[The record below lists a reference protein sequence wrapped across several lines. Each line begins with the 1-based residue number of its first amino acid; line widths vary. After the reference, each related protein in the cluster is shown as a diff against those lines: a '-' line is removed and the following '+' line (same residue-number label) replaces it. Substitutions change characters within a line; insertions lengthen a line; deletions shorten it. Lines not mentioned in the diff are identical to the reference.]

1 MLNNFSHR
9 IVIIFF
15 ILALPV
21 AFAAGQGRHKVVVG
35 DEREY
40 KVSRPPNAIEVIWN
54 VYTDTQFKTLATSDQ
69 AIIKS
74 KDNGFDNEI
83 VVLWLAE
90 GDFYLMVSIMGEN
103 GCINKK
109 AWPFRVEPPANFQV
123 STFCQNDE
131 PWLRWNTTSEGFD
144 IKNINLKIYNTEG
157 SLIQELANA
166 DLSGSIHWPVDPSKS
181 GGEYSEMWGSID
193 LQASFIEIPGSTP
206 IKIRL
211 DAPNCSANVVV
222 AVNDTITLWHGVA
235 TLLDLLYN
243 DYTSF
248 GTIDYSTIQLISY
261 PENGTLTM
269 DEKNGNIEYIPN
281 LCFFGLDSF
290 TYLVSNTLGVRSNIA
305 TVYINVEINPHLDSD
320 GDGIFDIDEDV
331 VGSGNLCDTD
341 TDMDGIPNFLD
352 PDDDGDGILTINEHG
367 DMNHNGIPDYLENW
381 RSAAVDDHVATGID
395 IPIFI
400 EVLKNDSITM
410 IPATLHIIVNPEKG
424 YAYFDQ
430 SSNGVNYQPD
440 FDFMGRD
447 SLIYVVCDYYNVCD
461 TALVTITVEDIIM
474 APEVFTPNSDGYN
487 DRYIIN
493 NLDRYSN
500 NHFVVFNR
508 WGNKVY
514 EKSNYDNSWDGT
526 SNSRYTM
533 GNKPL
538 PVGVYYYVLKYANN
552 RIKKGGL
559 FLER

>member
-9 IVIIFF
+9 IVIFFF

-40 KVSRPPNAIEVIWN
+40 KVSRPSNAIEVIWN
-54 VYTDTQFKTLATSDQ
+54 VYTDAQFKILATNQQ
-69 AIIKS
+69 ALIKT
-74 KDNGFDNEI
+74 KDNRPDNEI
-83 VVLWLAE
+83 IVQWLAE

-131 PWLRWNTTSEGFD
+131 PWLRWNASSEGFD
-144 IKNINLKIYNTEG
+144 IKKINLKMYNTEG
-157 SLIQELANA
+157 SLIQEFANA
-166 DLSGSIHWPVDPSKS
+166 DLSGSICWPVDPSKS
-181 GGEYSEMWGSID
+181 GGEYSEIWGSID

-211 DAPNCSANVVV
+211 DAPNCAANVVV
-222 AVNDTITLWHGVA
+222 AVNDTIFLWHGVA

-261 PENGTLTM
+261 PENGTLTI
-269 DEKNGNIEYIPN
+269 DQKNGNIEYTPN
-281 LCFFGLDSF
+281 LCFFDLDSF
-290 TYLVSNTLGVRSNIA
+290 TYVVSNTLGVRSNIA
-305 TVYINVEINPHLDSD
+305 TVYVNVEINPHLDSD
-320 GDGIFDIDEDV
+320 GDGILDIDEDV

-367 DMNHNGIPDYLENW
+367 DMNYNGIPDYLENW

-430 SSNGVNYQPD
+430 STNGVNYQPD